1 MTWPI
6 CWVPPD
12 VDEDVRH
19 PLRGMSFILGFL
31 LVMIMLAACV
41 DRPGP
46 AYDATFRV
54 LSGAE
59 NQPLEPIIQSFA
71 RDQKAKIEVSY
82 AGSVDIMRELANGT
96 NSRYDAVW
104 PASSIWI
111 LLGDSTNAVQFSS
124 SIMRSPVVLG
134 VKQSVAE
141 RLGWAGADVT
151 VADVLAAAEADD
163 FTFMMANAAQSDS
176 GAAAYLGFL
185 YAFANQPD
193 VLTSADLR
201 NPAVQEKVKRILGT
215 VSRSAGNSGS
225 LKDLF
230 LSEYDSYDGMI
241 NYESTIIETNQA
253 LTAGGREPLYAL
265 YLRDGTSIADF
276 PLGEIAKGDKKKDAL
291 FQKLQAHLQSDDIQ
305 HQLLGLGRRTG
316 IGVNPD
322 PVNVDAAV
330 FNPDWGIDT
339 QRILTPIR
347 VPGAAVVQEAL
358 SLYQSALRKPSFTVF
373 ALDFSGSMNENG
385 GADQLIAAMHLLLDR
400 QSASQYLLDTGPQ
413 DITVVIPF
421 DDKILDTWTVTGNDP
436 AQLRQLDE
444 QIRAVKGGGG
454 TDIYSPVIR
463 GLEIMKEHGIDGY
476 FASVVLLT
484 DGVSANGKTYGD
496 LHSVISRESVAAV
509 PVFAITFGDASMDQL
524 QPIADLTHGIVFDG
538 RANLAAT
545 FRTVRGFT

>member
-1 MTWPI
+1 
-6 CWVPPD
+6 
-12 VDEDVRH
+12 
-19 PLRGMSFILGFL
+19 MSFILGFL

-141 RLGWAGADVT
+141 RLGWVGADVT

-185 YAFANQPD
+185 YAFAGQPD

-276 PLGEIAKGDKKKDAL
+276 PLGEIAKGD
-291 FQKLQAHLQSDDIQ
+291 
-305 HQLLGLGRRTG
+305 
-316 IGVNPD
+316 
-322 PVNVDAAV
+322 
-330 FNPDWGIDT
+330 
-339 QRILTPIR
+339 
-347 VPGAAVVQEAL
+347 
-358 SLYQSALRKPSFTVF
+358 
-373 ALDFSGSMNENG
+373 
-385 GADQLIAAMHLLLDR
+385 
-400 QSASQYLLDTGPQ
+400 
-413 DITVVIPF
+413 
-421 DDKILDTWTVTGNDP
+421 
-436 AQLRQLDE
+436 
-444 QIRAVKGGGG
+444 
-454 TDIYSPVIR
+454 
-463 GLEIMKEHGIDGY
+463 
-476 FASVVLLT
+476 
-484 DGVSANGKTYGD
+484 
-496 LHSVISRESVAAV
+496 
-509 PVFAITFGDASMDQL
+509 
-524 QPIADLTHGIVFDG
+524 
-538 RANLAAT
+538 
-545 FRTVRGFT
+545 